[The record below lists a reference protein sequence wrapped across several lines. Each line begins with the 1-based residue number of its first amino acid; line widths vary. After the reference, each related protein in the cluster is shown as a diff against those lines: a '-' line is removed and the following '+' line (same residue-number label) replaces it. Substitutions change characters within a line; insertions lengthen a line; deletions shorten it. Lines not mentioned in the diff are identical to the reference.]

1 MSDPPKPNIRG
12 FVDEDDLVQMVYGKK
27 KAIDVSTTEADY
39 RPNVPHPDVQVWK
52 KLKKDMKTADA
63 RTLSVFKTYSENKSW
78 SKMCEEDESAPHI
91 KFVGK
96 VRASLLPF

>member
-1 MSDPPKPNIRG
+1 MTDPIKPNIRG
-12 FVDEDDLVQMVYGKK
+12 HVDEDDLVQMVYGKK

-52 KLKKDMKTADA
+52 KLKTNMKTADA
-63 RTLSVFKTYSENKSW
+63 RTFSVFKTYSENKSW
-78 SKMCEEDESAPHI
+78 SKLCDEGEDAPHI